1 MSHSLGIRGREGRI
15 KVGYQV
21 AAELGAFRLSR
32 GAPGEWQIEAAV
44 VSADDFWLTQDD
56 TRTLEILVG
65 TQRWIWRNADRL
77 VVGGGAVKGTVTG
90 RPERR

>member
-1 MSHSLGIRGREGRI
+1 MGHSLGVRGREGRI

-21 AAELGAFRLSR
+21 AAELGSFRLSP
-32 GAPGEWQIEAAV
+32 ATPGEWHIEASVAT
-44 VSADDFWLTQDD
+44 ADEFWLTQDG
-56 TRTLEILVG
+56 TRTLELTVG

-77 VVGGGAVKGTVTG
+77 VVDGGAVKGTVVG

>member
-1 MSHSLGIRGREGRI
+1 MGHSLGVRGREGRL

-21 AAELGAFRLSR
+21 VAELGSFTLSPA
-32 GAPGEWQIEAAV
+32 APGEWQIEASV
-44 VSADDFWLTQDD
+44 MSADDFWQTQDGS
-56 TRTLEILVG
+56 RTLELTIG

-77 VVGGGAVKGTVTG
+77 VVGGGAVKGTVAG